1 VSYMWTPPS
10 QVKDFAKALI
20 RLKLLPKKYGTWR
33 SFFADHGASQVS
45 IRYHKE
51 RLTFVTVEELYTH
64 FRSRMEEELREKK

>member
-1 VSYMWTPPS
+1 VSYTWTPPVN
-10 QVKDFAKALI
+10 VKEFAKTLL

-33 SFFADHGASQVS
+33 SFFSDHGSHQVS

-51 RLTFVTVEELYTH
+51 RLTFVTVEELYSH